1 MNFLEL
7 VKARYSVRNY
17 EERPIEQNKLDYIME
32 CVRLAPSAVNF
43 QPWKFAVITEK
54 KLLEALKSAYP
65 REWIKT
71 APCIIVACGDHNVA
85 WHRKLDNKD
94 HTDVDVSIAVEHLCL
109 AAAEQGLGTCWV
121 CNFDVPLCKE
131 ILGLP
136 ANIEPVALVP
146 VGYPASQEVPE
157 RRTAS
162 LYRIFYSDKFTLF
175 NSGYLRNVI

>member
-1 MNFLEL
+1 M
-7 VKARYSVRNY
+7 
-17 EERPIEQNKLDYIME
+17 
-32 CVRLAPSAVNF
+32 
-43 QPWKFAVITEK
+43 ITEK

-146 VGYPASQEVPE
+146 VGYPASQEIPE
-157 RRTAS
+157 KNRKP
-162 LYRIFYSDKFTLF
+162 LQDILF
-175 NSGYLRNVI
+175 

>member
-94 HTDVDVSIAVEHLCL
+94 HTVYCSRTFVSGCSRTRI
-109 AAAEQGLGTCWV
+109 GNMLGMQ
-121 CNFDVPLCKE
+121 F
-131 ILGLP
+131 
-136 ANIEPVALVP
+136 
-146 VGYPASQEVPE
+146 
-157 RRTAS
+157 
-162 LYRIFYSDKFTLF
+162 
-175 NSGYLRNVI
+175 

>member
-121 CNFDVPLCKE
+121 CYFDVPLCKE

-157 RRTAS
+157 KNRKP
-162 LYRIFYSDKFTLF
+162 LQDILF
-175 NSGYLRNVI
+175 

>member
-1 MNFLEL
+1 M
-7 VKARYSVRNY
+7 AS
-17 EERPIEQNKLDYIME
+17 
-32 CVRLAPSAVNF
+32 
-43 QPWKFAVITEK
+43 
-54 KLLEALKSAYP
+54 
-65 REWIKT
+65 
-71 APCIIVACGDHNVA
+71 
-85 WHRKLDNKD
+85 KLDNKD

-157 RRTAS
+157 KNRKP
-162 LYRIFYSDKFTLF
+162 LQDILF
-175 NSGYLRNVI
+175 

>member
-131 ILGLP
+131 ILYCTPKVRHKTFG
-136 ANIEPVALVP
+136 V
-146 VGYPASQEVPE
+146 
-157 RRTAS
+157 
-162 LYRIFYSDKFTLF
+162 FFMK
-175 NSGYLRNVI
+175 